1 MANHMIPATASDVL
15 LHPKTMDKV
24 ERVAF
29 PFTRYGNVIH
39 APQIITDKFERH
51 GAPFYI
57 LRTGTVTMTE
67 DEIRKMCG
75 NILKGGDTL

>member
-1 MANHMIPATASDVL
+1 MANHMIPATGSDVL

-39 APQIITDKFERH
+39 SPQVITEKFERH
-51 GAPFYI
+51 GAPFYL
-57 LRTGTVTMTE
+57 LRTGKVTLTE
-67 DEIRKMCG
+67 DKIIKMCG
-75 NILKGGDTL
+75 NIITGGKA